1 MGSAFSSTKRKPII
15 VTTAFPA
22 HGHTYPLVHMSGNL
36 VKQGF
41 KVYFIG
47 GTELESSIRQAGA
60 EYIANDYVWNT
71 KLEILQGQFA
81 IPDGPERH
89 NFLLKHIFLDSI
101 PQTYL
106 LAKETLEAVRER
118 HPGHKVVILHETMFM
133 GILPFYYGAPLPKGY
148 KRFPKVIN
156 VNTTMNSM
164 SSVDVFPGGL
174 GYPPATTSEERAAV
188 KAMND
193 AMIPRHKILN
203 DAAND
208 AMRPVGTTKP
218 MTGWLLDTVMNI
230 HDVTLLPF
238 SVSIEFP
245 RSDLDPKI
253 RFIGGLPLKP
263 LNPDLVY
270 PSWWPEVLLN
280 ASLPIASPSRKK
292 LVFIAQG
299 TVAIDYTE
307 LIIPGI
313 VSLSSRSDII
323 VVATL
328 GSRGAVLPAEVRV
341 PDNTRV
347 VDYFPYDAILHYA
360 DVFVF
365 NAGFGGYMHSIMNGV
380 PMVLSG
386 TAADKSDCCMRAE
399 WSGVG
404 VNLRAERPSGQAIA
418 EGVDKVLSNPSFRKR
433 ALELK
438 KENEALDALGTLEK
452 TVWEFV

>member
-1 MGSAFSSTKRKPII
+1 MGGAFSSIKCKPVI
-15 VTTAFPA
+15 VTAAFPA
-22 HGHTYPLVHMSGNL
+22 HGHTYPLIHMSEYL

-47 GTELESSIRQAGA
+47 ATELESSIRQAGA

-71 KLEILQGQFA
+71 KPEILQGQFA

-89 NFLLKHIFLDSI
+89 NFLLQHIFLDSI

-106 LAKETLEAVRER
+106 LTRRTLETVRKR
-118 HPGHKVVILHETMFM
+118 HPGRRVVILHETMFM
-133 GILPFYYGAPLPKGY
+133 GLLPFYYGVPLPKGY
-148 KRFPKVIN
+148 VKFPKVIN

-174 GYPPATTSEERAAV
+174 GYPPAISDEDRAAV
-188 KAMND
+188 KAMNE
-193 AMIPRHKILN
+193 AMLPTHKILN
-203 DAAND
+203 NATND
-208 AMRPVGTTKP
+208 AMRQVGTTKA
-218 MTGWLLDTVMNI
+218 MTGSFLDTVMNI

-238 SVSIEFP
+238 SPSIEFP

-263 LNPDLVY
+263 LKPNLVY
-270 PSWWPEVLLN
+270 PSWWPEVLHN
-280 ASLPIASPSRKK
+280 ASLPASSPSRKK

-307 LIIPGI
+307 LVIPGI
-313 VSLSSRSDII
+313 ISLESRADVLVI
-323 VVATL
+323 ATL
-328 GSRGAVLPAEVRV
+328 GSRGATLQADFQIPA
-341 PDNTRV
+341 NTRV
-347 VDYFPYDAILHYA
+347 IDYFPYDAILRHA

-404 VNLRAERPSGQAIA
+404 VNLRAERPSEKAIA
-418 EGVDKVLSNPSFRKR
+418 EGVEKVLRNSSYKQR

-438 KENEALDALGTLEK
+438 KENEDMDALGTLEK
-452 TVWEFV
+452 IIWEFS